1 MHLKQ
6 INNPQRGELTGIKI
20 TWIIPPVEKK
30 MQEKQSQI

>member
-6 INNPQRGELTGIKI
+6 INNSHRWELTGIKI

-30 MQEKQSQI
+30 MQER